1 MASTGTVTL
10 SNAALGNISSVSVKI
25 NGDPTERYI
34 SLNQQTGLL
43 TFNSLDDGFR
53 YTYVILLTFNDQRVA
68 SAIFSHGCGEGTTTQ
83 STTSTTSGTTTSSTT
98 TSSTTS
104 TSTTTSSTTTSS
116 TTTPSCQ
123 EPTSVT
129 IQGNLTP
136 LINTTETY
144 TLSVVGGQNNT
155 YVWTASGGTIS
166 GSSTSNTVTVVWG
179 DNTSVTSSISVSVG
193 CTGGSNPAIDFD
205 SFVLGVPET
214 TPAPTTPEPTTTPI
228 PFIQLSISSQ
238 EYLTS
243 NEACAAFEATINI
256 YRNNNGAT
264 ITVGVGVFQE
274 STLTNPYVPANTS
287 SWYLLQEGVTRYA
300 VQINSF
306 GTISQLIAC

>member
-25 NGDPTERYI
+25 NGDNAERYI

-68 SAIFSHGCGEGTTTQ
+68 SAIFSHGCGESTTTQ
-83 STTSTTSGTTTSSTT
+83 GTTSTTSGTTTSTT
-98 TSSTTS
+98 TSSTT
-104 TSTTTSSTTTSS
+104 TTLEPTSSTTTSS
-116 TTTPSCQ
+116 TTTTLD
-123 EPTSVT
+123 PTTST
-129 IQGNLTP
+129 TTSSTTTTSTTT
-136 LINTTETY
+136 TTET
-144 TLSVVGGQNNT
+144 
-155 YVWTASGGTIS
+155 
-166 GSSTSNTVTVVWG
+166 
-179 DNTSVTSSISVSVG
+179 
-193 CTGGSNPAIDFD
+193 
-205 SFVLGVPET
+205 
-214 TPAPTTPEPTTTPI
+214 

-243 NEACAAFEATINI
+243 NEACAALETTISI

-264 ITVGVGVFQE
+264 ITAGVGVFQE
-274 STLTNPYVPANTS
+274 STLTNPYVPTNTS

-300 VQINSF
+300 VQIDSF